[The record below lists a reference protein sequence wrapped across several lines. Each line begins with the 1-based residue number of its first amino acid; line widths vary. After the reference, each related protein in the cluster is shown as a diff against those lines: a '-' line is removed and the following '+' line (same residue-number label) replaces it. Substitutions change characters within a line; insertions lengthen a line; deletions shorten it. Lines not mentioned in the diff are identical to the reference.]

1 LVPRAPQAGAMAAS
15 AAQELRARDVSE
27 AQARNQDSTRSSS
40 SPAHME
46 EDDEEA
52 GLIWTRDKG
61 SDDGLDSKDNAAPRQ
76 AQASDGWIKWA
87 AAATLLVQ
95 NSGTNLIMPLA
106 QMTEWNSQSGVINQ
120 ELGKLVV
127 SAAALVWGGGLPNLA
142 AAARP
147 TPEALKTAV
156 PALLFLVQNNLQ
168 YVAAKYLDPTMFAVL
183 YQLKILATALL
194 SVALL
199 QKQIGCIQWV
209 ALAVLI
215 AGTVLVT
222 MDHSK
227 PSGGREH
234 DQKDILPGVVAI
246 LGSCFLSGM
255 AGVYFEK
262 LLKGSTVTLAARN
275 LQLASYSVVIGLVN
289 FYRAE
294 GSLAHFTDGYTSI
307 VWLSICNNAFGGLI
321 VAVVIKY
328 ADNIWKNFANTL
340 AIILTSFVHAVF
352 LGGSLGPGSLLGVLL
367 VVTAVLMYSGVCSP
381 EGLAAFGS
389 RLAAAAPATEL
400 PRVRADKIGA
410 TRTATL

>member
-1 LVPRAPQAGAMAAS
+1 MHHRRRRHAGEASRGAVASASGGERGRGGLRAKQRTRRAPRPP
-15 AAQELRARDVSE
+15 QELRARDVSE

-156 PALLFLVQNNLQ
+156 PAL
-168 YVAAKYLDPTMFAVL
+168 
-183 YQLKILATALL
+183 
-194 SVALL
+194 
-199 QKQIGCIQWV
+199 C
-209 ALAVLI
+209 
-215 AGTVLVT
+215 
-222 MDHSK
+222 
-227 PSGGREH
+227 
-234 DQKDILPGVVAI
+234 
-246 LGSCFLSGM
+246 
-255 AGVYFEK
+255 
-262 LLKGSTVTLAARN
+262 
-275 LQLASYSVVIGLVN
+275 
-289 FYRAE
+289 
-294 GSLAHFTDGYTSI
+294 
-307 VWLSICNNAFGGLI
+307 GGLCAGRRAP
-321 VAVVIKY
+321 V
-328 ADNIWKNFANTL
+328 
-340 AIILTSFVHAVF
+340 
-352 LGGSLGPGSLLGVLL
+352 GP
-367 VVTAVLMYSGVCSP
+367 
-381 EGLAAFGS
+381 
-389 RLAAAAPATEL
+389 
-400 PRVRADKIGA
+400 
-410 TRTATL
+410 